1 MKEYQVKRI
10 FLFNLI
16 SLFRISAVVYACGKD
31 MNKKYGLKHWNNSR
45 IKTFLI
51 TCYVVLKNRTYVVY
65 GDCNK
70 VVATFSVAR
79 RDDALYFSKLAV
91 FPAFAGTGI
100 GSFCLSQIKNIAK
113 SQNFEK
119 LRCDVYEKSEHAVS
133 FYFKH
138 GFYLVGRKH
147 TRKYDE
153 MILEK
158 QV

>member
-1 MKEYQVKRI
+1 MVKLKNRT
-10 FLFNLI
+10 LA
-16 SLFRISAVVYACGKD
+16 SSAVLFGTVAGIIALFIPIVFVAYKE
-31 MNKKYGLKHWNNSR
+31 

-51 TCYVVLKNRTYVVY
+51 TCYTVLKNRTYVVY

-100 GSFCLSQIKNIAK
+100 GSFCLLQIKNIAK

-158 QV
+158 QI